1 MSNQQ
6 DTKKKNPNVPN
17 LRFSGF
23 TEEWQI
29 ESADSLFE
37 VIPNNTISRD
47 GLSYE
52 SGTWKNIHY
61 GDILTLF
68 PTLLDVNDARVPYIS
83 SASFNSKTALSSGDV
98 VIADTA
104 EDYTAGKALEVTGAE
119 DIKTVPGLHTI
130 ACHPTRTFASGFLG
144 YYLNSYAYR
153 ERIKPFIQGI
163 KVYSISKGNFLR
175 SALSF
180 PSIPEQAKIGCFL
193 SLLDQRIEV
202 QNKIIE
208 EREASIKAIF
218 LSLDV
223 GAKQKICLRD
233 VGEYKACDNLS
244 WDEIGVTGRPA
255 IIYGE
260 LFTAYRYLINTVRS
274 RTMRNLKSVSTGND
288 LLFPSS
294 TTVDAISLIAPAA
307 LMQQGVV
314 LGGDM
319 FSIAVKDDI
328 DPIYLSFLI
337 NCRYKKALSK
347 YAQGSTIIH
356 IHYDDIKRF
365 PMELVSTQKQR
376 KISAVMSS
384 YLSLIEK
391 EKTKLA
397 LFRRE
402 KEFFLRNMFI

>member
-1 MSNQQ
+1 
-6 DTKKKNPNVPN
+6 
-17 LRFSGF
+17 
-23 TEEWQI
+23 
-29 ESADSLFE
+29 
-37 VIPNNTISRD
+37 
-47 GLSYE
+47 
-52 SGTWKNIHY
+52 
-61 GDILTLF
+61 
-68 PTLLDVNDARVPYIS
+68 
-83 SASFNSKTALSSGDV
+83 
-98 VIADTA
+98 
-104 EDYTAGKALEVTGAE
+104 
-119 DIKTVPGLHTI
+119 
-130 ACHPTRTFASGFLG
+130 
-144 YYLNSYAYR
+144 
-153 ERIKPFIQGI
+153 
-163 KVYSISKGNFLR
+163 
-175 SALSF
+175 
-180 PSIPEQAKIGCFL
+180 
-193 SLLDQRIEV
+193 
-202 QNKIIE
+202 
-208 EREASIKAIF
+208 
-218 LSLDV
+218 
-223 GAKQKICLRD
+223 
-233 VGEYKACDNLS
+233 
-244 WDEIGVTGRPA
+244 
-255 IIYGE
+255 
-260 LFTAYRYLINTVRS
+260 
-274 RTMRNLKSVSTGND
+274 MRNLKSVSTGND

>member
-1 MSNQQ
+1 MVQSGHSGECAVVGNEYAGCNCHALIIMSNVGAS
-6 DTKKKNPNVPN
+6 DS
-17 LRFSGF
+17 RFISFLLNGPVGRNK
-23 TEEWQI
+23 TRVLLTGNTVRHILASDMKTVSVNAPSLETQI
-29 ESADSLFE
+29 
-37 VIPNNTISRD
+37 
-47 GLSYE
+47 
-52 SGTWKNIHY
+52 K
-61 GDILTLF
+61 
-68 PTLLDVNDARVPYIS
+68 
-83 SASFNSKTALSSGDV
+83 
-98 VIADTA
+98 IADF
-104 EDYTAGKALEVTGAE
+104 LELI
-119 DIKTVPGLHTI
+119 DK
-130 ACHPTRTFASGFLG
+130 
-144 YYLNSYAYR
+144 
-153 ERIKPFIQGI
+153 
-163 KVYSISKGNFLR
+163 
-175 SALSF
+175 
-180 PSIPEQAKIGCFL
+180 
-193 SLLDQRIEV
+193 RIEV

>member
-6 DTKKKNPNVPN
+6 DTKQKNPNVPN
-17 LRFSGF
+17 LRF
-23 TEEWQI
+23 
-29 ESADSLFE
+29 
-37 VIPNNTISRD
+37 
-47 GLSYE
+47 
-52 SGTWKNIHY
+52 
-61 GDILTLF
+61 
-68 PTLLDVNDARVPYIS
+68 
-83 SASFNSKTALSSGDV
+83 ASFHDSWQRISIGSFFEERVIFTSDFQKYPLYTFSIEDGVTPKTERFERGFLVKKSGDV
-98 VIADTA
+98 FKVIHPG
-104 EDYTAGKALEVTGAE
+104 EFIINPMNLRFGA
-119 DIKTVPGLHTI
+119 INYCKTKNPV
-130 ACHPTRTFASGFLG
+130 SVSG
-144 YYLNSYAYR
+144 YYDVFVIENKLNNDFWLALLSNSSA
-153 ERIKPFIQGI
+153 IKL
-163 KVYSISKGNFLR
+163 YNSIATG
-175 SALSF
+175 
-180 PSIPEQAKIGCFL
+180 
-193 SLLDQRIEV
+193 SLLEKKRVHYTQLCGLKLFVPSPGERSRIARFFKVIDKRIQV

-208 EREASIKAIF
+208 EREASIKTIF
-218 LSLDV
+218 LSLDA
-223 GAKQKICLRD
+223 GAKQKICLGD

-274 RTMRNLKSVSTGND
+274 RTTRNLKSVSTGND

-356 IHYDDIKRF
+356 MHYDDIKRF
-365 PMELVSTQKQR
+365 PIELVSTQKQR
-376 KISAVMSS
+376 EISAVMSS